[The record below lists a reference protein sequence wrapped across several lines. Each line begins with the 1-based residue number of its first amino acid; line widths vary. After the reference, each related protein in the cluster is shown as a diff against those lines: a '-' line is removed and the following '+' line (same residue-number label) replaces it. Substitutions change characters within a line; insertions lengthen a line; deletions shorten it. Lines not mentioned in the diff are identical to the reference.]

1 MAEAF
6 PASSPSSSP
15 EMTQIGPAF
24 SRRAASSSFPTAR
37 ASTEARLYPLILSED
52 APNDSPTPQY
62 RKGKKAS
69 RPPIRRQ
76 AQSAPSS
83 TNPTRTQRERH
94 SSPAIIRHRN
104 HMNIISSY
112 RPSGSSP
119 IFTFDRSP
127 SPNPMPPPIM
137 SDLSQGSPTVN
148 DRLRT
153 TPGTIEDRIR
163 KRVREPLTAKQV
175 SGEAKGYVYI
185 FEAEEKPGVFKIG
198 FTDRTVTERKKEIEQ
213 SCGRR
218 LIEHYRSEL
227 LPFAQ
232 RAEKLCHDMLSY
244 YRCQYACSRCTKS
257 STIHEEWFEVPLKVA
272 ERCVDLWTK
281 FLRQQP
287 YNDEGKLC
295 PFWRLRLES
304 VQRCSQKEAH
314 QDHNLRHQRWHN
326 FASASYL
333 AHARHHISRIRQECR
348 SIEFYRSWFIFLL
361 LLSFPFY
368 LLIGWLG
375 NAAPLIQFLISFG
388 YFLPAQLIQGP
399 NRKASRMASHI

>member
-1 MAEAF
+1 MNDL
-6 PASSPSSSP
+6 SSWPMPGS
-15 EMTQIGPAF
+15 F
-24 SRRAASSSFPTAR
+24 S
-37 ASTEARLYPLILSED
+37 ASTFNRSR
-52 APNDSPTPQY
+52 SPTPI
-62 RKGKKAS
+62 
-69 RPPIRRQ
+69 PPLV
-76 AQSAPSS
+76 
-83 TNPTRTQRERH
+83 
-94 SSPAIIRHRN
+94 
-104 HMNIISSY
+104 M
-112 RPSGSSP
+112 GSLP
-119 IFTFDRSP
+119 QEP
-127 SPNPMPPPIM
+127 
-137 SDLSQGSPTVN
+137 PTVFS
-148 DRLRT
+148 RLLT
-153 TPGTIEDRIR
+153 TPGMIEDKIR

-175 SGEAKGYVYI
+175 AGEAKGFVYI

-257 STIHEEWFEVPLKVA
+257 NTIHEEWFEVPLKVA

-287 YNDEGKLC
+287 YDGEGKLC

-304 VQRCSQKEAH
+304 VQRCSRKEAH

-348 SIEFYRSWFIFLL
+348 SIEFYKSWFIFLL
-361 LLSFPFY
+361 FLSFPFY
-368 LLIGWLG
+368 LLVGLLG
-375 NAAPLIQFLISFG
+375 NAAPLIQFLISLGF
-388 YFLPAQLIQGP
+388 FLPAQLIQGP
-399 NRKASRMASHI
+399 NRKAVRMASHI